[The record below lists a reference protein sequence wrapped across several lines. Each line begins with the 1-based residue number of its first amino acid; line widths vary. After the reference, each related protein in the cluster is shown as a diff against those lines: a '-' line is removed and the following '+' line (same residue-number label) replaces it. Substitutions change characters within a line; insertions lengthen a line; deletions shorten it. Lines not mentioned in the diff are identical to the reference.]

1 MRMSCSRCWARSLF
15 LFATAATFGTV
26 AVLHFIDPSHVAS
39 LGLPAW
45 MAYVIGTVELLSVI
59 GLFAFAD
66 SNWIE
71 VGLTSITLGAIGL
84 YLKTSQYQLIALP
97 GLALG
102 LLIGL
107 RWANRP
113 GPACAC
119 ALRHHPTKNSDT
131 SQ

>member
-1 MRMSCSRCWARSLF
+1 MF
-15 LFATAATFGTV
+15 LFATVATFSTV
-26 AVLHFIDPSHVAS
+26 AILHFLDPSHVAS

-45 MAYVIGTVELLSVI
+45 MAYVIGTIELLSVI
-59 GLFAFAD
+59 GLFVFAD

-71 VGLTSITLGAIGL
+71 LGLTAITLGAIGL
-84 YLKTSQYQLIALP
+84 YLKTSQYELIPLP
-97 GLALG
+97 SLALG

-113 GPACAC
+113 APACAC
-119 ALRHHPTKNSDT
+119 ALHHQPSSNSDS

>member
-1 MRMSCSRCWARSLF
+1 LF

-26 AVLHFIDPSHVAS
+26 AVLHFLDPGHVAS

-45 MAYVIGTVELLSVI
+45 MAYVIGTVELISVI

-84 YLKTSQYQLIALP
+84 YLKNSQYELIALP

-119 ALRHHPTKNSDT
+119 ALHHQPSNNTDS

>member
-1 MRMSCSRCWARSLF
+1 LF

-84 YLKTSQYQLIALP
+84 YLKTSQYELIALP

-119 ALRHHPTKNSDT
+119 ALRHHPTNNSDT